1 MPQAMPGEGADDAV
15 GGEPSD
21 ELTADPSPQQ
31 QRESE
36 PVVPDMSGET
46 APVAT
51 AEPAV
56 PHEPATNPSS
66 TERDLSSAARALAAL
81 VITERPRT
89 ISESDQDAQHEPAI
103 NPDADQPE
111 PSTHPTIGGTPAA
124 RVALVTG
131 AGRGI
136 GRAIALGLARAGL
149 SVALLGR
156 SPGALEDV
164 AALVAAHGVGA
175 SWAGADVRDYEQ
187 VHNAVARLEAALGD
201 IDLLVN
207 NAGVIEPVEVPVWD
221 AGPETW
227 WHVVET
233 DLRGPFHCV
242 RAAVPG
248 MVERGAGRVINLNS
262 SAGAADR
269 DVYSAYSAAKAGLF
283 RITGSLHLAGF
294 DRGIRAFELS
304 PGVVRT
310 EMTTAMAMHSD
321 RREWTPVEAV
331 VDLVIAIAQGRLD
344 AWSGRFLRAGTDTAD
359 ALDAAEFTAGE
370 GGLSPDAR
378 RLGIL
383 PYGPADP
390 LD

>member
-1 MPQAMPGEGADDAV
+1 
-15 GGEPSD
+15 
-21 ELTADPSPQQ
+21 
-31 QRESE
+31 
-36 PVVPDMSGET
+36 
-46 APVAT
+46 
-51 AEPAV
+51 
-56 PHEPATNPSS
+56 
-66 TERDLSSAARALAAL
+66 
-81 VITERPRT
+81 
-89 ISESDQDAQHEPAI
+89 
-103 NPDADQPE
+103 
-111 PSTHPTIGGTPAA
+111 
-124 RVALVTG
+124 
-131 AGRGI
+131 
-136 GRAIALGLARAGL
+136 
-149 SVALLGR
+149 
-156 SPGALEDV
+156 
-164 AALVAAHGVGA
+164 
-175 SWAGADVRDYEQ
+175 
-187 VHNAVARLEAALGD
+187 
-201 IDLLVN
+201 
-207 NAGVIEPVEVPVWD
+207 
-221 AGPETW
+221 
-227 WHVVET
+227 
-233 DLRGPFHCV
+233 
-242 RAAVPG
+242 

>member
-1 MPQAMPGEGADDAV
+1 M
-15 GGEPSD
+15 
-21 ELTADPSPQQ
+21 
-31 QRESE
+31 
-36 PVVPDMSGET
+36 
-46 APVAT
+46 
-51 AEPAV
+51 
-56 PHEPATNPSS
+56 
-66 TERDLSSAARALAAL
+66 
-81 VITERPRT
+81 
-89 ISESDQDAQHEPAI
+89 SESDQTAKREPADH
-103 NPDADQPE
+103 PDADQPE
-111 PSTHPTIGGTPAA
+111 PTTDLTFGGTPAA

-136 GRAIALGLARAGL
+136 GRAIALGLARAGV

-187 VHNAVARLEAALGD
+187 VRNAVARLEAALGD

-242 RAAVPG
+242 RAAVPA

-283 RITGSLHLAGF
+283 RITGSLHLAGYS
-294 DRGIRAFELS
+294 RGIRAFELS

-310 EMTTAMAMHSD
+310 EMTSAMAMHAE
-321 RREWTPVEAV
+321 REDWTPIEAV
-331 VDLVIAIAQGRLD
+331 VDLVIAIAHGRLD
-344 AWSGRFLRAGTDTAD
+344 AWSGRFLRAGTDTPD
-359 ALDAAEFTAGE
+359 SLDAAEFTAGV
-370 GGLSPDAR
+370 GGLPAEAR